1 MRKFHRDLSKKPTY
15 THGMEWLNYHHL
27 LYFWVVA
34 KEGSLARASQ
44 ELRLAHPTLSGQI
57 HRLEEALGQQLFT
70 RQGRNLVLTEVGRVA
85 FRYADEIFSLG
96 REFLDTMKGGGS
108 GRPLRLVVG
117 VADVLPK
124 SLVHRMLEPAFHL
137 AEPVRVICREDRS
150 TEAFLGELVVHAVD
164 VVLSDAPAGP
174 GTAVRAFNHLLG
186 ESGTTFFAAPQLAK
200 VCRRRFPHSLDGMPF
215 LLLGGNAML
224 RRPLAQWFAAQDIRP
239 QIVGEVDDPALVQ
252 VLGEAGLGVF
262 AVPSVVEEDVRQRYQ
277 VQLVGRAEALRQ
289 RFYAISVE
297 RKIRHPAV
305 MAICEAARRDIF
317 A

>member
-1 MRKFHRDLSKKPTY
+1 MRKFQRDVSKKPTY
-15 THGMEWLNYHHL
+15 TSGMEWLNYHHF

-57 HRLEEALGQQLFT
+57 HRLEEALGAQLFT

-96 REFLDTMKGGGS
+96 REFLDTVKGRAS
-108 GRPLRLVVG
+108 GRAIHLVVG
-117 VADVLPK
+117 ISDVLPK
-124 SLVHRMLEPAFHL
+124 SMVHRMLEPAFRL
-137 AEPVRVICREDRS
+137 AEPVRVMCREAHS
-150 TEAFLGELVVHAVD
+150 TEAFLGELAVHAVD
-164 VVLSDAPAGP
+164 VVLADAPVGP

-200 VCRRRFPHSLDGMPF
+200 SCRRGFPRSLDGAPF
-215 LLLGGNAML
+215 LLPGGSTVL
-224 RRPLAQWFAAQDIRP
+224 RRTLEQWFHAQDIRP
-239 QIVGEVDDPALVQ
+239 QVVSEVDDTALAKI
-252 VLGEAGLGVF
+252 LGEAGLGVF
-262 AVPSVVEEDVRQRYQ
+262 AAPSVVEADVLQRYK
-277 VQLVGRAEALRQ
+277 VQLVGRAEALQQ

-305 MAICEAARRDIF
+305 IAICAAARRDIF
-317 A
+317 V

>member
-1 MRKFHRDLSKKPTY
+1 MRKFRRDLSKKPTY
-15 THGMEWLNYHHL
+15 TPDMEWLNYHHL

-70 RQGRNLVLTEVGRVA
+70 RQGRHLVLTEVGRVA

-96 REFLDTMKGGGS
+96 REFLDTVKGRAS

-124 SLVHRMLEPAFHL
+124 SMVHRMLEPAFRL

-150 TEAFLGELVVHAVD
+150 TEAFLGELAVHAVD

-186 ESGTTFFAAPQLAK
+186 ESGTTFYAAPQLAEA
-200 VCRRRFPHSLDGMPF
+200 CRRGFPRSLDGVPF
-215 LLLGGNAML
+215 LLPGGNAML
-224 RRPLAQWFAAQDIRP
+224 RRPLEQWFAAQDIRP
-239 QIVGEVDDPALVQ
+239 QVVGELDDPALVQ

-262 AVPSVVEEDVRQRYQ
+262 ATPSVVEEDVRQRYQ
-277 VQLVGRAEALRQ
+277 VQLVGRAEALQQ

-297 RKIRHPAV
+297 RQIRHPAV
-305 MAICEAARRDIF
+305 LAICEAARRDIF

>member
-215 LLLGGNAML
+215 LMLGGNAML

>member
-1 MRKFHRDLSKKPTY
+1 
-15 THGMEWLNYHHL
+15 MEWLNYHHL

-70 RQGRNLVLTEVGRVA
+70 RQGRHLVLTEVGRVA

-96 REFLDTMKGGGS
+96 REFLDTVKGRAS

-124 SLVHRMLEPAFHL
+124 SMVHRMLEPAFRL

-150 TEAFLGELVVHAVD
+150 TEAFLGELAVHAVD

-186 ESGTTFFAAPQLAK
+186 ESGTTFYAAPQLAEA
-200 VCRRRFPHSLDGMPF
+200 CRRGFPRSLDGVPF
-215 LLLGGNAML
+215 LLPGGNAML
-224 RRPLAQWFAAQDIRP
+224 RRPLEQWFAAQDIRP
-239 QIVGEVDDPALVQ
+239 QVVGELDDPALVQ

-262 AVPSVVEEDVRQRYQ
+262 ATPSVVEEDVRQRYQ
-277 VQLVGRAEALRQ
+277 VQLVGRAEALQQ

-297 RKIRHPAV
+297 RQIRHPAV
-305 MAICEAARRDIF
+305 LAICEAARRDIF